1 MTAVETGWWYGLM
14 PTRTEDIIV
23 RTQPFHTIAR
33 EDLPP
38 LQMMSFEVTSWIGWK
53 ASVSQTEQCEDE
65 PPEASTHSVVVRR
78 TDTGELALIN
88 AVHIELLENSVSR
101 G

>member
-38 LQMMSFEVTSWIGWK
+38 LQMMSFEVTSWIG
-53 ASVSQTEQCEDE
+53 
-65 PPEASTHSVVVRR
+65 
-78 TDTGELALIN
+78 
-88 AVHIELLENSVSR
+88 
-101 G
+101 